1 MSAAT
6 PTNEP
11 DAQDRNAVAGKMTVS
26 RRILLVVFATIL
38 MGLSL
43 LVFIGLHNQR
53 NAMEELATANN
64 ITLSELMVE
73 RLSGALQQEKTDRI
87 ADVYQEMT
95 SRDGSRLADI
105 LTFDTAGNLVTEYHS
120 EALPSATGL
129 RVLLSKQRTKLETGE
144 MFSTQTESHQII
156 LAPINSLTGEL
167 VGFAALGWSLDG
179 LNDQLASNLRQQ
191 LLLSGAVLLGI
202 MLLTGFLMS
211 HYIGRPLNRLTQAM
225 LSLADGENDVVIDGL
240 DRRDDV
246 GDMSRAVQVFQ
257 ANAEKSKALELQ
269 REQAAQE
276 KAAAEE
282 ERRRDELRRAE
293 EEKRRDQETAA
304 KSTADRI
311 GFAQSVAEKL
321 ESTVNSVAQQI
332 MGAAESMEVK
342 ARGMVTSAADTDR
355 HSTAIAAASEQA
367 AGNVSGVAA
376 AAEELSMSLQE
387 ITRQVDASA
396 KLSRETMDVA
406 ETTDEVVGKLA
417 SSAGEIGNVIELIGN
432 IASQTNLLALNATI
446 EAARAGEAGK
456 GFAVVAS
463 EVKGLASQ
471 TTSATE
477 QITRQIDDMQHATSE
492 AVDAI
497 KQIEEMIVRINE
509 TVQAMAAALEEQS
522 TATQEITHNVQQ
534 ASASTGEVSRSV
546 LEVSNMA
553 SSSGNSATQLLDS
566 VGELAQFSAK
576 LREDVNAVLKDIRSM
591 AG

>member
-1 MSAAT
+1 MSADT

-11 DAQDRNAVAGKMTVS
+11 ETQDRNAVTGKMTVS
-26 RRILLVVFATIL
+26 RKILFVVFATTL

-43 LVFIGLHNQR
+43 LVFIGLQNQR
-53 NAMEELATANN
+53 NAMEDLATANN
-64 ITLSELMVE
+64 LTISELMAE
-73 RLSGALQQEKTDRI
+73 QLSGALKWQKTDKI
-87 ADVYQEMT
+87 ADVYQEMAAK
-95 SRDGSRLADI
+95 DGSLLSDI
-105 LTFDTAGNLVTEYHS
+105 LTFDNEGNLVTEYHS
-120 EALPSATGL
+120 ETLPSVSGL
-129 RVLLSKQRTKLETGE
+129 PALLSKNMAALENGE
-144 MFSTQTESHQII
+144 VVSVKTDSHQII
-156 LAPINSLTGEL
+156 LAPVTAAKDEL
-167 VGFAALGWSLDG
+167 VGFTAIGWSLNR
-179 LNDQLASNLRQQ
+179 LNEQLSATLMQQ
-191 LLLSGAVLLGI
+191 LLLTGAALLGI
-202 MLLTGFLMS
+202 MLLTGFLLAR
-211 HYIGRPLNRLTQAM
+211 YIGRPLNRLTHAM
-225 LSLADGENDVVIDGL
+225 LSLAEGDNDVVIDGL
-240 DRRDDV
+240 DRKDDV

-257 ANAEKSKALELQ
+257 ANAAKMKALEIQ
-269 REQAAQE
+269 RETDAQE

-282 ERRRDELRRAE
+282 ERRREEIRRAE
-293 EEKRRDQETAA
+293 EEKQRDQESAA
-304 KSTADRI
+304 KSTAERI
-311 GFAQSVAEKL
+311 GFAQSIAQKL

-332 MGAAESMEVK
+332 MGAAEVMEAK
-342 ARGMVTSAADTDR
+342 AKGMVTSAADTDR

-376 AAEELSMSLQE
+376 AAEELSVSLQE

-477 QITRQIDDMQHATSE
+477 QITRQIDDMQSATSE

-522 TATQEITHNVQQ
+522 TATQEITQNVQQ
-534 ASASTGEVSRSV
+534 ASASTEEVSRSV
-546 LEVSNMA
+546 LMVSNMA

-566 VGELAQFSAK
+566 VGELNQFSAK
-576 LREDVNAVLKDIRSM
+576 LREEVNAVLKDIRSM